1 MMTGKGPYGSVEMGG
16 MFSMLKVRADLKPG
30 DYSDPGWFQH
40 PAGHQAFEYTGELP
54 EISEGP
60 SSTSGLMDANETFE
74 KINLGQSDQKIREVE
89 LTRIFLVW
97 GDWLL
102 VISPLGFM
110 A

>member
-1 MMTGKGPYGSVEMGG
+1 
-16 MFSMLKVRADLKPG
+16 MLKVRADLKPG

-40 PAGHQAFEYTGELP
+40 PAGHQAFEYVGELP

-60 SSTSGLMDANETFE
+60 NPQIVSWKSMRRQER
-74 KINLGQSDQKIREVE
+74 INSGQSDPKIREVE

-97 GDWLL
+97 GDRLL
-102 VISPLGFM
+102 VTSPVGFM